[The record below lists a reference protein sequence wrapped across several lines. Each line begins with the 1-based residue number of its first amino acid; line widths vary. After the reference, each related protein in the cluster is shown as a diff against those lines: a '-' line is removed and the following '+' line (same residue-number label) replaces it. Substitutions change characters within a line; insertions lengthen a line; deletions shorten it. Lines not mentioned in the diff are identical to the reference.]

1 MIYLI
6 KAEDTNLYKIGYTAG
21 KVEDRLSG
29 MQTGCPHKLS
39 IVKTVKGD
47 TRQEK
52 WLHEKFINNKK
63 RGEWFGFCDDEIEDV
78 VHQMKNYRE
87 EDDISIEAWRDFY
100 EKHIRNSKSTDY
112 KMEYFIELAICEI
125 ILNNND
131 TAIQRLIEF
140 QELLFSRNR
149 MIGMPKLTDKIL
161 NTK

>member
-1 MIYLI
+1 MTI
-6 KAEDTNLYKIGYTAG
+6 EDAANHLA
-21 KVEDRLSG
+21 LS
-29 MQTGCPHKLS
+29 PY
-39 IVKTVKGD
+39 TVKKMLRNGQLD
-47 TRQEK
+47 FVQINSRVKRISTTALQ
-52 WLHEKFINNKK
+52 KFINNKK